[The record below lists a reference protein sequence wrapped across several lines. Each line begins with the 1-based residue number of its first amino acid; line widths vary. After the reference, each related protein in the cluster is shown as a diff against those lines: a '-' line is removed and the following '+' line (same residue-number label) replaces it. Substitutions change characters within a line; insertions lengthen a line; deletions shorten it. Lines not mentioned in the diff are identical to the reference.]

1 MKRTLTLLLLAVCAI
16 VVCAK
21 EPQQPTSYN
30 YQRGVEAVNNGDNEE
45 GEMYLLEEL
54 TEEKRKME
62 KDIQDMAKRAEILT
76 EDEQLQY
83 ENIRDYY
90 LFLYKLHA
98 EIMIREE
105 RYELAYNDLDYLLQY
120 EQTQEYAQAKIDE
133 LDKINPNSQ

>member
-1 MKRTLTLLLLAVCAI
+1 
-16 VVCAK
+16 
-21 EPQQPTSYN
+21 
-30 YQRGVEAVNNGDNEE
+30 
-45 GEMYLLEEL
+45 
-54 TEEKRKME
+54 ME
-62 KDIQDMAKRAEILT
+62 KDLRDMAKRAEILT

-120 EQTQEYAQAKIDE
+120 EQTKEYAQAKIDE